1 MGKGKGRSLPSPPSP
16 PLLSSPS
23 LSLIFV
29 KYAARPRVFL
39 RDEERGGEKRPFLAS
54 QNDTHV
60 APPRVALGETDVCG
74 EGERHVVL
82 SCGLFAWDGEC
93 P

>member
-1 MGKGKGRSLPSPPSP
+1 MGKGKGRSLLPSP
-16 PLLSSPS
+16 PLLSSPLLS
-23 LSLIFV
+23 LSFAHFCQICR
-29 KYAARPRVFL
+29 ARVFL

-74 EGERHVVL
+74 EGGRHGDHVVW
-82 SCGLFAWDGEC
+82 SWGLFAWD
-93 P
+93 